1 MNLLFYTS
9 FKVSEQQGGTERV
22 TARIS
27 NVLRQRGYHCFSA
40 YGWDIDDKLPVTEFD
55 GVVNTHETSL
65 EQYVIEQSI
74 DVVIVQTMTRDVR
87 RLRSFIN
94 QKGLKTKIISVL
106 HFNPGY
112 EERKLSFKNFLQALR
127 FRGRLIQVVAPLLYP
142 VYKWAFPK
150 RNRELYRCV
159 YEYSHHVVVLS
170 ASFIDEYA
178 DYAGLSLK
186 GKLMAIPNPL
196 SYADF
201 LREDEL
207 KDKKKQVLIVS
218 RMDETQKR
226 ISLALKIWKQIETDK
241 SLADWELKI
250 VGDGPDL
257 PMFRQLAQITGLHRV
272 AFCGVQEPK
281 SYYEESKIFI
291 MTSLYEGWGLTLT
304 EAQQFGCVPMAFDTY
319 SSLHD
324 IIEDGKN
331 GYVINEGDLD
341 GYVAKLRNLMKN
353 ESALFTMALSGLKSC
368 HQFEISKII
377 DRWVS
382 LFTYTTTN

>member
-9 FKVSEQQGGTERV
+9 FRVSEQQGGTERV

-27 NVLRQRGYHCFSA
+27 NGLRLRGYHCFSA
-40 YGWDIDDKLPVTEFD
+40 YGWDIDDKLPLTEFD
-55 GVVNTHETSL
+55 GVVNTHSASL
-65 EQYVIEQSI
+65 EQYVLDQHI
-74 DVVIVQTMTRDVR
+74 DVVIVQTMTREVR
-87 RLRSFIN
+87 HLREFID
-94 QKGLKTKIISVL
+94 QKGLKTRIISVL

-112 EERKLSFKNFLQALR
+112 EEKKLSFKNFQLALH
-127 FRGRLIQVVAPLLYP
+127 FRGRLVQMAGPLFYPLYRQI
-142 VYKWAFPK
+142 YPK

-159 YEYSHHVVVLS
+159 YEYSHQVVVLS
-170 ASFIDEYA
+170 TSFIDEYA
-178 DYAGLSLK
+178 NYAGLSLK

-241 SLADWELKI
+241 SLADWQLKI
-250 VGDGPDL
+250 VGGGPDL
-257 PMFRQLAQITGLHRV
+257 PMFRQLAQNTGLRRV
-272 AFCGVQEPK
+272 DFCGVQEPK
-281 SYYEESKIFI
+281 HYYEESKIFM

-331 GYVINEGDLD
+331 GYVINESDLD

-353 ESALFTMALSGLKSC
+353 ESALFAMALSGLKSC
-368 HQFEISKII
+368 HQFEISNII

-382 LFTYTTTN
+382 LLTYTTTN